1 MEAHDIA
8 VTETVR
14 ATKKLGRD
22 AALAMVRQAQRLV
35 VAKGK
40 KVTAVDLAAGTP
52 SDEELAKLMLGP
64 TGNLR
69 APTMRV
75 GQTIL
80 VGYNDQVFSDELGK
94 LSDAS

>member
-1 MEAHDIA
+1 LEAHGIA
-8 VTETVR
+8 VSETVSS
-14 ATKKLGRD
+14 TKKLGRD

-35 VAKGK
+35 AAKGK
-40 KVTAVDLAAGTP
+40 KVTAVDLAAGTL

-75 GQTIL
+75 GQTIV
-80 VGYNDQVFSDELGK
+80 VGYNDQVFSDELDV

>member
-1 MEAHDIA
+1 LEAHGIA
-8 VTETVR
+8 VTETVS
-14 ATKKLGRD
+14 AAKKLGRD
-22 AALAMVRQAQRLV
+22 DALAMVRQAQRLIA
-35 VAKGK
+35 AKGK
-40 KVTAVDLAAGTP
+40 KVTAVDLAADTP

-75 GQTIL
+75 GQTIV
-80 VGYNDQVFSDELGK
+80 VGYNDQVFSDELDE

>member
-1 MEAHDIA
+1 MA
-8 VTETVR
+8 VTEMVR
-14 ATKKLGRD
+14 ATKKLERD
-22 AALAMVRQAQRLV
+22 DALAMVRQAQRLV
-35 VAKGK
+35 AAKGK
-40 KVTAVDLAAGTP
+40 KVTAVELAAGTP

-80 VGYNDQVFSDELGK
+80 VGYNEQVFSDELGA

>member
-1 MEAHDIA
+1 MA
-8 VTETVR
+8 VIETVR
-14 ATKKLGRD
+14 STKKLGRD
-22 AALAMVRQAQRLV
+22 DALAMVRQAQRLV

-40 KVTAVDLAAGTP
+40 KVTAVELAASTP

-80 VGYNDQVFSDELGK
+80 VGYNDQVFSDELGE

>member
-1 MEAHDIA
+1 MEAHGIA
-8 VTETVR
+8 VTETVSS
-14 ATKKLGRD
+14 TKKLGRD
-22 AALAMVRQAQRLV
+22 DALALVRRAQRLV
-35 VAKGK
+35 AAKGK

>member
-1 MEAHDIA
+1 MEAHGIA

-22 AALAMVRQAQRLV
+22 DALAMVRQAQRLV
-35 VAKGK
+35 AAKGK

-52 SDEELAKLMLGP
+52 SDEALAKLMLGP

-80 VGYNDQVFSDELGK
+80 VGYNEQVFRDALGA

>member
-1 MEAHDIA
+1 LEARGIA
-8 VTETVR
+8 VTETVS

-22 AALAMVRQAQRLV
+22 DALAMVRQAQRLI
-35 VAKGK
+35 AARGK
-40 KVTAVDLAAGTP
+40 KVTAVDLAAGKP

-75 GQTIL
+75 GPTIV
-80 VGYNDQVFSDELGK
+80 VGYNDQVFSDELGE